1 MRRLSWALIAVAFT
15 CVPAAAQQ
23 PADVCAMFGAAEIA
37 AVIGS
42 GISPGRQ
49 MVPGTCVWSGAGV
62 SLTIARMDAGDAAAA
77 AGLVA
82 AVKARAQKGDVV
94 SDERTLGAHAVSTVA
109 ANHRGVSVVAS
120 QGTMSWNLSVDSG
133 DRAIEITTML
143 PKLRT
148 LLKKAMAVPAR

>member
-1 MRRLSWALIAVAFT
+1 MRRVSCAVIVVALTGISAT
-15 CVPAAAQQ
+15 AQQ

-49 MVPGTCVWSGAGV
+49 MVPGTCGWSGAGL
-62 SLTIARMDAGDAAAA
+62 SLTIARRDAGDAAAA

-94 SDERTLGAHAVSTVA
+94 SDERTLGAH
-109 ANHRGVSVVAS
+109 
-120 QGTMSWNLSVDSG
+120 
-133 DRAIEITTML
+133 
-143 PKLRT
+143 
-148 LLKKAMAVPAR
+148 